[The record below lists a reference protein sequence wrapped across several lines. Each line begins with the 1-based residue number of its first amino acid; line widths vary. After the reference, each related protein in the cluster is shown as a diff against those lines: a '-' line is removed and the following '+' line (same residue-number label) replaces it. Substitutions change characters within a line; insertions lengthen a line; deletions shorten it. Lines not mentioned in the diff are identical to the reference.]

1 MSGLKPNNL
10 RSFMKCLSRIALSLL
25 ALGLSCH
32 LPAKGGPLETRS
44 DAKKAAAAKKDPAK
58 EIHWQVLFDGRSTTA
73 WRGFGKPNFPTQGW
87 VIEDGWLKH
96 QAKGGGGD
104 IITRE
109 LFSSFEL
116 RFEWKIAKG
125 ANSGVKY
132 LIDEVRGAPIGHEYQ
147 LIDDELHPDASHGPK
162 RKTAALYDAMPAV
175 NPPVKPVGEI
185 NTTRIVVDGL
195 NVQHW
200 LNEVK
205 VLEYR
210 LESPALL
217 EAKANSKFK
226 AEAKWGSRFSTPILL
241 QDHGDEVAFRNIL
254 IRELK

>member
-1 MSGLKPNNL
+1 
-10 RSFMKCLSRIALSLL
+10 MKFLPQITLSIL
-25 ALGLSCH
+25 ALGLTCQT
-32 LPAKGGPLETRS
+32 PAIGGPIETS
-44 DAKKAAAAKKDPAK
+44 ATAKKTSATKKDPSK
-58 EIHWQVLFDGRSTTA
+58 EVHWQVLFDGRSTTA
-73 WRGFGKPNFPTQGW
+73 WRGFGKPNFPSQGW

-96 QAKGGGGD
+96 QPKGGGGD

-109 LFSSFEL
+109 LFNSFEL

-125 ANSGVKY
+125 GNSGVKY

-147 LIDDELHPDASHGPK
+147 LIDDELHPDASHGPN
-162 RKTAALYDAMPAV
+162 RKTAALYDAFPAV
-175 NPPVKPVGEI
+175 NPPVKPIGEI
-185 NTTRIVVDGL
+185 NTSRIVVDGL
-195 NVQHW
+195 HVEHW

-217 EAKANSKFK
+217 EAKAKSKFK
-226 AEAKWGSRFSTPILL
+226 SEAKWGSRFSTPILL
-241 QDHGDEVAFRNIL
+241 QDHGDEVAFRNIV